1 MAEIDHLVIG
11 AASLEAGADW
21 VERHLGARPGP
32 GGVHEGVGT
41 HNMLLGLGPDCYL
54 EVIAPDPRQPEPAHP
69 RPFDLDDAAMRTSLE
84 AEPALITFVAR
95 TPAIEAVANRL
106 GPRGGTLRA
115 MTRGSL
121 AWRMLLP
128 PQMQDMGN
136 LIPPL
141 IQWDG
146 PGAASRIPDS
156 GCRLTAL
163 EAEHP
168 DQQALRSA
176 LAERG
181 LTEAVAVRHSPHARL
196 VARLARPDGQ
206 LVTLTTG

>member
-11 AASLEAGADW
+11 AASLAAGADW
-21 VERHLGARPGP
+21 VERHLGARPGQ
-32 GGVHEGVGT
+32 GGAHEGVGT
-41 HNMLLGLGPDCYL
+41 HNLLLGLGPDCYV
-54 EVIAPDPRQPEPAHP
+54 EVIAPDPAQPEPAHP
-69 RPFDLDDAAMRTSLE
+69 RPFDLDEPSLRLSLE

-95 TPAIEAVANRL
+95 TTSIEAVAGRL
-106 GPRGGTLRA
+106 GPRGGTLRE
-115 MTRGSL
+115 MRRGSL

-128 PQMQDMGN
+128 SPQQDMGR

-146 PGAASRIPDS
+146 PGAASRLADC

-168 DQQALRSA
+168 DHEALRSA

-181 LTEAVAVRHSPHARL
+181 LSDSVAVRHSPHGRL
-196 VARLARPDGQ
+196 VARVSRPDGQ